1 MATVTIFHT
10 GDMHNRLTPEKAQRL
25 RELKSSAENAL
36 LLDAGDAIWAG
47 NVLYR
52 PGGEPILKL
61 MNLAN
66 YDAMAMG
73 NREFHFTRRGFRAK
87 VTCAEFPVL
96 CANVHGTGGE
106 TLPVVPHTIFERG
119 GIRVAVFGL
128 CLPMITERTI
138 GKRFSVYRFSD
149 PIETAAEI
157 VPQLRRQADCVI
169 ALTHIGI
176 DRDRRLA
183 KQVGGIDLIVG
194 GHTHTEVME
203 PGGAPIVHSG
213 WAARTVG
220 KAVLAI
226 PGGLESWETLDLA
239 VDEHR

>member
-1 MATVTIFHT
+1 MAVVTIFHT

-61 MNLAN
+61 MNLAG

-73 NREFHFTRRGFRAK
+73 NREFHFTRQGFRAK
-87 VTCAEFPVL
+87 VGGAEFPLL
-96 CANVHGTGGE
+96 CANIQAGDPDI
-106 TLPVVPHTIFERG
+106 PVLPHTLFESG

-128 CLPMITERTI
+128 CVPMITERTF
-138 GKRFSVYRFSD
+138 GRHFSVYRFAD
-149 PIETAAEI
+149 PIKTAIEI
-157 VPQLRRQADCVI
+157 VPELRRQADCVI

-183 KQVGGIDLIVG
+183 ECVDGMDLIAG
-194 GHTHTEVME
+194 GHTHTELME
-203 PGGAPIVHSG
+203 PGSSPIVHSG

-220 KAVLAI
+220 KAVIAI
-226 PGGLESWETLDLA
+226 PGGLQSWETLSLA
-239 VDEHR
+239 ADERR